1 MDILQ
6 ALETRF
12 DETIKSINNVV
23 VETRELYEQER
34 AINQATLEKFFTPQ
48 DGDEIRFSHFNVEV
62 FTKESLRSMFT
73 SYPFII
79 INVQDSY
86 DGMGEKTWTNLYVDT
101 DGYESV
107 GVDES
112 VAERFEKQAYYTRI
126 AIDFED
132 DIVAEF
138 NQTRDKT
145 KESSKVINLPVSKL
159 SREAENLREEIDTLR
174 KLQQ

>member
-1 MDILQ
+1 MYILQ
-6 ALETRF
+6 ALQTRY
-12 DETIKSINNVV
+12 DDVLKSINNVV

-48 DGDEIRFSHFNVEV
+48 EDDEIRFSHSNLQV
-62 FTKESLRSMFT
+62 FTKKSLRSMFT
-73 SYPFII
+73 SYPFIT

-112 VAERFEKQAYYTRI
+112 VAERFEKQAYYTLM

-132 DIVAEF
+132 DIIAEF

-145 KESSKVINLPVSKL
+145 KESSRLINLPVGKL